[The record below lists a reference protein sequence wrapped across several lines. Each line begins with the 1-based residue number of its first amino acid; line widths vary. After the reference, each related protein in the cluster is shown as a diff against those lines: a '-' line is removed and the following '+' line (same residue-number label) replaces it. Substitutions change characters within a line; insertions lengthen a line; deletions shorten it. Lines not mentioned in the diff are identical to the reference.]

1 MTSTVVL
8 LVLVTAVTAAGAAA
22 FVARTRAR
30 QRLVDL
36 AAALGE
42 PAPRGVRLEELL
54 SHVER
59 AAVHIRRHDADVAR
73 QQRRVALALGAMSQG
88 AVLCDEHGEIVSS
101 RMSAKRCTE
110 LELFD
115 RLVSWPTLVAH
126 PNLTIEVLLCDED
139 HVRGP
144 EAGRSRSGRRTRDP
158 GVRQLNDIIERV
170 EVAGPRDALALLPE
184 GTFAEPLTTRELAKQ
199 LKIGRVLATRIVYC
213 LRAMDLVQ
221 SAGNRGRSP
230 LYSLVD

>member
-1 MTSTVVL
+1 MATGIGTLREGPLHAAIKDRLAVPGDRAEVKVGRFAIDLVRADGELVEVQTGGFGPLGRKLDALLDEHRMRVVFP
-8 LVLVTAVTAAGAAA
+8 VP
-22 FVARTRAR
+22 ARRR
-30 QRLVDL
+30 I
-36 AAALGE
+36 
-42 PAPRGVRLEELL
+42 VR
-54 SHVER
+54 
-59 AAVHIRRHDADVAR
+59 I
-73 QQRRVALALGAMSQG
+73 
-88 AVLCDEHGEIVSS
+88 DEHGEIVSS

-199 LKIGRVLATRIVYC
+199 LKVGRVLATRIVYC

>member
-1 MTSTVVL
+1 MATGIGTLREGPLHAAIKDRLAVPGDRAEVKVGRFAIDLVRADGELVEVQTGGFGPLGRKLDALLDEHRMRVVFP
-8 LVLVTAVTAAGAAA
+8 VP
-22 FVARTRAR
+22 ARRR
-30 QRLVDL
+30 I
-36 AAALGE
+36 
-42 PAPRGVRLEELL
+42 VR
-54 SHVER
+54 
-59 AAVHIRRHDADVAR
+59 I
-73 QQRRVALALGAMSQG
+73 
-88 AVLCDEHGEIVSS
+88 DEHGEIVSS

>member
-1 MTSTVVL
+1 MRVVFP
-8 LVLVTAVTAAGAAA
+8 VP
-22 FVARTRAR
+22 ARRR
-30 QRLVDL
+30 I
-36 AAALGE
+36 
-42 PAPRGVRLEELL
+42 VR
-54 SHVER
+54 
-59 AAVHIRRHDADVAR
+59 I
-73 QQRRVALALGAMSQG
+73 
-88 AVLCDEHGEIVSS
+88 DEHGEIVSS

-184 GTFAEPLTTRELAKQ
+184 GTFAEPLTPRELAKQ

>member
-1 MTSTVVL
+1 MATGIGTLREGPLHAAIKDRLAVPGDRAEVKVGRFAIDLVRADGELVEVQTGGFGPLGRKLDAL
-8 LVLVTAVTAAGAAA
+8 L
-22 FVARTRAR
+22 
-30 QRLVDL
+30 
-36 AAALGE
+36 
-42 PAPRGVRLEELL
+42 
-54 SHVER
+54 
-59 AAVHIRRHDADVAR
+59 
-73 QQRRVALALGAMSQG
+73 
-88 AVLCDEHGEIVSS
+88 DEHRMRVVFPVPARRRIVRIDEYGEIVSS

-199 LKIGRVLATRIVYC
+199 LKVGRVLATRVVYC
-213 LRAMDLVQ
+213 LRAMELVQ

>member
-1 MTSTVVL
+1 MATGIGTLREGPLHAAIKDRLAVPGDRAEVKVGRFAIDLVRADGELVEVQTGGFGPLGRKLDALLDEHRMRVVFP
-8 LVLVTAVTAAGAAA
+8 VP
-22 FVARTRAR
+22 ARRR
-30 QRLVDL
+30 I
-36 AAALGE
+36 
-42 PAPRGVRLEELL
+42 VR
-54 SHVER
+54 
-59 AAVHIRRHDADVAR
+59 I
-73 QQRRVALALGAMSQG
+73 
-88 AVLCDEHGEIVSS
+88 DEHGEIVSS

-199 LKIGRVLATRIVYC
+199 LKVGRVLATRVVYC

-221 SAGNRGRSP
+221 SVGNRGRSP

>member
-1 MTSTVVL
+1 MATGIGTLREGPLHAAIKDRLAVPGDRAEVKVGRFAIDLVRADGELVEVQTGGFGPLGRKLDALLDEHRMRVVFP
-8 LVLVTAVTAAGAAA
+8 VP
-22 FVARTRAR
+22 ARRR
-30 QRLVDL
+30 I
-36 AAALGE
+36 
-42 PAPRGVRLEELL
+42 VR
-54 SHVER
+54 
-59 AAVHIRRHDADVAR
+59 I
-73 QQRRVALALGAMSQG
+73 
-88 AVLCDEHGEIVSS
+88 DEHGEIVSS

-199 LKIGRVLATRIVYC
+199 LKVGRVLATRVVYC
-213 LRAMDLVQ
+213 LRAMELVQ

>member
-1 MTSTVVL
+1 MATGIGTLREGPLHAAIKDRLAVPGDRAEVKVGRFAIDLVRADGELVEVQTGGFGPLGRKLDAL
-8 LVLVTAVTAAGAAA
+8 L
-22 FVARTRAR
+22 
-30 QRLVDL
+30 
-36 AAALGE
+36 
-42 PAPRGVRLEELL
+42 
-54 SHVER
+54 
-59 AAVHIRRHDADVAR
+59 
-73 QQRRVALALGAMSQG
+73 
-88 AVLCDEHGEIVSS
+88 DEHRMRVVFPVPARRRIVRIDEYGEIVSS

-184 GTFAEPLTTRELAKQ
+184 GTFAEPLTTRELAGQ
-199 LKIGRVLATRIVYC
+199 LKVGRVLATRIVYC
-213 LRAMDLVQ
+213 LRAMELVQ